1 MKKILLAYSGGLDT
15 SYCLKKLVKKYD
27 VYTITIDTGG
37 FLESEKQ
44 KIKKQSISMGAKKHI
59 LINSK
64 EKYYNRIIKYLIYG
78 NVLKNNTYPL
88 SVSAERIIHALEILK
103 YAEKKDIKL
112 IAHGCTGAGNDQVRF
127 DSIFESLAPNIK
139 IIAPIRDN
147 NISRKDASK
156 YLKQKGIN
164 IQRDISRYSIN
175 KGLWGTTIGGGE
187 TLTSN
192 KPLPDKAFLNISL
205 EEGSKKIIIGFK
217 QGELFKLNG
226 KKMDPIEIIEKVSFL
241 SQNYGIGRGIH
252 VGDTILGTKGRIG
265 FEAGG
270 PIIILKAH
278 HLLEKHTLTKW
289 QQFQKEQIS
298 NFYGMLIH
306 EGQFLDPV
314 VKDIEAFL
322 KSSQSNVSGSI
333 EITLYNKRFELNG
346 IKSKND
352 LMSNSFGNYGESCGE
367 WESSDVKG
375 FVKIISNQNK
385 IYHNVISK
393 NKLKIK

>member
-1 MKKILLAYSGGLDT
+1 
-15 SYCLKKLVKKYD
+15 
-27 VYTITIDTGG
+27 
-37 FLESEKQ
+37 
-44 KIKKQSISMGAKKHI
+44 
-59 LINSK
+59 
-64 EKYYNRIIKYLIYG
+64 
-78 NVLKNNTYPL
+78 
-88 SVSAERIIHALEILK
+88 
-103 YAEKKDIKL
+103 
-112 IAHGCTGAGNDQVRF
+112 
-127 DSIFESLAPNIK
+127 
-139 IIAPIRDN
+139 
-147 NISRKDASK
+147 
-156 YLKQKGIN
+156 
-164 IQRDISRYSIN
+164 
-175 KGLWGTTIGGGE
+175 
-187 TLTSN
+187 
-192 KPLPDKAFLNISL
+192 
-205 EEGSKKIIIGFK
+205 
-217 QGELFKLNG
+217 
-226 KKMDPIEIIEKVSFL
+226 MDPIQIIEKVSFL

-314 VKDIEAFL
+314 IKDIEAFL